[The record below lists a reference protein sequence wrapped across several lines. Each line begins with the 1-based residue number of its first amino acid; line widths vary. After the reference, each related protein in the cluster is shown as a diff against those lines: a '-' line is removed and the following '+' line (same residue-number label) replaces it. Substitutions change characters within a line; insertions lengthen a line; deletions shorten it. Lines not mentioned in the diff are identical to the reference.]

1 MENGTK
7 TPIEKRI
14 FTNRN
19 LKLKT
24 IKAVGFDLD
33 YTLANYRSPEIEKLT
48 FVKALEKLV
57 SQKHYPKKLLDFE
70 YEENF
75 AIRGLIFDIKH
86 GNILKTNKFRYVKR
100 VYHGF
105 HKYSKKERKQLY
117 TNKKL
122 DLSSEDYR
130 AVDTLFEIPE
140 TYIFAKLIDFF
151 DKSSPKS
158 QSSSYKWL
166 YDDIRWAVDLVH
178 RDGTLKTIIRQ
189 NPEKYIVKNELLPMA
204 LNHFRKNG
212 RKLFIVTNSGFKY
225 TTFVLEF
232 LLGEN
237 FRDYFDAIIY
247 SSSKPNFFTHKD
259 PFKIIEEDRCF
270 EAEKGNIYLL
280 ENKLG
285 VHGDSI
291 LYVGDH
297 IYGDMLKTKQ
307 ASAWR
312 TMMIIPELDEHI
324 MIKQKVKEDF
334 KKLIKL
340 FDIKNNTNR
349 KLENT
354 IEELNKLIR
363 EKEDEFENL
372 SIENIKQIDSKIQ
385 KLTMSQNKLNLKLTE
400 VLTNIR
406 SLEENIDKS
415 YNPYFGDLFK
425 EQNELSLFGDQVL
438 DFACT
443 YTSDLTNILYY
454 SPTEYFHTPVQLMPH
469 DKEPEFLDIEISEI
483 NEINET

>member
-1 MENGTK
+1 MDNGTK
-7 TPIEKRI
+7 APIEHRI

-19 LKLKT
+19 LKLKG
-24 IKAVGFDLD
+24 IKAVGFDMD
-33 YTLANYRSPEIEKLT
+33 YTLAKYRSPEIEKLT
-48 FVKALEKLV
+48 FKKSIEKLV
-57 SQKHYPKKLLDFE
+57 YEKHYPKELLDFE

-105 HKYSKKERKQLY
+105 QKYSKKERKNLY

-122 DLSSEDYR
+122 DLASDNYR

-140 TYIFAKLIDFF
+140 TYLFAKLIDYF
-151 DKSSPKS
+151 DKSSAKS

-178 RDGTLKTIIRQ
+178 RDGTLKSIIKEH
-189 NPEKYIVKNELLPMA
+189 PEKYIIKNSMLPLA
-204 LNHFRKNG
+204 LNHFKKNG
-212 RKLFIVTNSGFKY
+212 RKLFIVTNSDYNY
-225 TTFVLEF
+225 TTFVMEF
-232 LLGEN
+232 LLGKN
-237 FRDYFDAIIY
+237 FRDFFDIIIY
-247 SSSKPNFFTHKD
+247 SSSKPDFFTKRE
-259 PFKIIEEDRCF
+259 PFKIISEGRCF

-280 ENKLG
+280 EQKLG
-285 VHGDSI
+285 VYGDSI

-307 ASAWR
+307 TSAWR
-312 TMMIIPELDEHI
+312 TMMIIPELCNHI
-324 MIKQKVKEDF
+324 KIKKMLKEDA
-334 KKLIKL
+334 KRLIKMFEL
-340 FDIKNNTNR
+340 KNRTNR
-349 KLENT
+349 RLDQT
-354 IEELNKLIR
+354 IEELNKLIK
-363 EKEDEFENL
+363 EKEDEFDNL
-372 SIENIKQIDSKIQ
+372 NLQTIKEIDSKIE
-385 KLTMSQNKLNLKLTE
+385 KLTVEQNKLNKKLTE
-400 VLTNIR
+400 LLTKIR
-406 SLEENIDKS
+406 ELEEEIDKA

-469 DKEPEFLDIEISEI
+469 DKEPEFLDIEISELSE
-483 NEINET
+483 N

>member
-1 MENGTK
+1 MENGIK

-19 LKLKT
+19 LKLKG
-24 IKAVGFDLD
+24 IKAVGFDMD
-33 YTLANYRSPEIEKLT
+33 YTLAKYRSPEIEQLT
-48 FVKALEKLV
+48 FKKSVEKLV
-57 SQKHYPKKLLDFE
+57 YGKHYPKQLLEFD
-70 YEENF
+70 YQENF
-75 AIRGLIFDIKH
+75 AIRGLIFDIKY

-105 HKYSKKERKQLY
+105 QKYSKKERKKLY

-122 DLSSEDYR
+122 DLSSECYR

-140 TYIFAKLIDFF
+140 TYLFAKLVDFF
-151 DKSSPKS
+151 DKSSVKS

-166 YDDIRWAVDLVH
+166 YDDIRWAVDMVH
-178 RDGTLKTIIRQ
+178 RDGTLKNIIREK
-189 NPEKYIVKNELLPMA
+189 PDKYIIKNELLPLA

-212 RKLFIVTNSGFKY
+212 RKLFIVTNSDYNY

-232 LLGEN
+232 LLGKN
-237 FRDYFDAIIY
+237 FRDYFDIIIY
-247 SSSKPNFFTHKD
+247 SSSKPEFFTKRE
-259 PFKIIEEDRCF
+259 PFKIISEGSCF
-270 EAEKGNIYLL
+270 EAERGNIYLL

-285 VHGDSI
+285 VYGDSI

-307 ASAWR
+307 TSAWR
-312 TMMIIPELDEHI
+312 TMMIIPELTEQLKT
-324 MIKQKVKEDF
+324 KQMLKEDS

-340 FDIKNNTNR
+340 FELKNRTNR
-349 KLENT
+349 QLDKT
-354 IEELNKLIR
+354 IEELNKLIK
-363 EKEDEFENL
+363 EKEDEFDNL
-372 SIENIKQIDSKIQ
+372 NIQMIKEIDSRIE
-385 KLTMSQNKLNLKLTE
+385 KLTVEQNKLNLKLTE
-400 VLTNIR
+400 LLTKIR
-406 SLEENIDKS
+406 ELEEKIDKA
-415 YNPYFGDLFK
+415 YNPYFGDIFK

-469 DKEPEFLDIEISEI
+469 DKEPEFLDIEIGEISE
-483 NEINET
+483 T

>member
-1 MENGTK
+1 MENEIK

-19 LKLKT
+19 LKLKG
-24 IKAVGFDLD
+24 IKAVGFDMD
-33 YTLANYRSPEIEKLT
+33 YTLAKYRSPEIEKLT
-48 FVKALEKLV
+48 FKKAIQKLV
-57 SQKHYPKKLLDFE
+57 YEQHYPKEMLGFA

-75 AIRGLIFDIKH
+75 AIRGLIFDIRY

-105 HKYSKKERKQLY
+105 QKYSKKDRKKLY

-122 DLSSEDYR
+122 DLSTEFYR

-140 TYIFAKLIDFF
+140 TYLFAKLVDFF
-151 DKSSPKS
+151 DKSSVKS

-178 RDGTLKTIIRQ
+178 RDGTLKNIIRKQ
-189 NPEKYIVKNELLPMA
+189 PEKYIIKNELLPLA

-212 RKLFIVTNSGFKY
+212 RKLFIVTNSDYKY
-225 TTFVLEF
+225 TTFVMEF
-232 LLGEN
+232 LLGKN
-237 FRDYFDAIIY
+237 FREFFDIIVY
-247 SSSKPNFFTHKD
+247 SSSKPDFFTKRE
-259 PFKIIEEDRCF
+259 PFKVISEGRCF

-280 ENKLG
+280 ESKLG

-307 ASAWR
+307 TSAWR
-312 TMMIIPELDEHI
+312 TMMIIPELGEHLKI
-324 MIKQKVKEDF
+324 KQMIKEDS

-340 FDIKNNTNR
+340 FELKNRTNR
-349 KLENT
+349 KLEKT
-354 IEELNKLIR
+354 IEELNKLIK
-363 EKEDEFENL
+363 EKEDEFDNL
-372 SIENIKQIDSKIQ
+372 NLNTIKEIDSKIE
-385 KLTMSQNKLNLKLTE
+385 KLTVEQNRLNLKLTE
-400 VLTNIR
+400 LLTKIR
-406 SLEENIDKS
+406 EVEEKIDKAF
-415 YNPYFGDLFK
+415 NPYFGDLFK

-469 DKEPEFLDIEISEI
+469 DKEPEFLDIEVGEISE
-483 NEINET
+483 N